1 MNSQDYWKKRQQE
14 KLNDILNSSEVTSD
28 YVAKIYHRAS
38 VYIDSEIQGIFDKY
52 KTNNNLSIQEA
63 KQLLSSMINH
73 NDYDE
78 LKRML
83 ANGASSEQRKEIL
96 KKLDAPAYR
105 YRINKLVNLQS
116 QIDQLMT
123 SIYSQEKELATT
135 CYISSAYDAYYK
147 NVFNLQKGVGI
158 AYQFDVLDP
167 KFVDEMLKS
176 SWSGKNYSERI
187 WNNTSAIADSLK
199 EEMMMGILTGKT
211 EKEMTDTII
220 NRFSVGAFQA
230 RRLIQTESAAMSAFA
245 DQLAFE
251 DAGIEKEMFI
261 AVHDSK
267 TSKICQQHDRSI
279 VEISKAK
286 VGVNVPP
293 LHPNCRSHM
302 IPYFDDITENMKK
315 RQRNPITGRDEV
327 IDIKENYDQ
336 WLKRQQDEHGVDTVD
351 TFMKKTKN
359 LSSDRNQYQRYID
372 VLGKE
377 NMPNS
382 LTKFQKIKY
391 DDKDQWNDLRYKY
404 RTVNRYKV
412 DYGSIDAE
420 TILELDQQ
428 AFTAKDKYMTTK
440 AAKGN
445 VATMKIGDNVFVA
458 SSRISSVDDDTFK
471 NYNGDNS
478 KLIISSVTNRL
489 HPHTKLIPY
498 KGHENDY
505 TREYDTEYKFF
516 EYIYD
521 KVLKGELKNQEIY
534 ILSQK
539 DMCFSCDSVY
549 NELIRKQE
557 VIDANVNINIVSG
570 KDNNS
575 WVYRSYTKKSL
586 NNMKNKIKKGIK
598 GQ

>member
-52 KTNNNLSIQEA
+52 KTKNNLSIQEA

-123 SIYSQEKELATT
+123 SIYSQEKELSTT
-135 CYISSAYDAYYK
+135 SYIRSAYDAYYK
-147 NVFNLQKGVGI
+147 DVFNLQKGVGI
-158 AYQFDVLDP
+158 AYQFDELDP
-167 KFVDEMLKS
+167 KLVDEMLKS
-176 SWSGKNYSERI
+176 SWSSKNYSDRI
-187 WNNTSAIADSLK
+187 WNNTSALADSLK

-230 RRLIQTESAAMSAFA
+230 RRLVQTESAAMSAFA

-279 VEISKAK
+279 VEISKAQ
-286 VGVNVPP
+286 VGVNIPP
-293 LHPNCRSHM
+293 MHAHCRSHT
-302 IPYFDDITENMKK
+302 IPYFDDINENMKK

-327 IDIKENYDQ
+327 VDVKENYDQ

-359 LSSDRNQYQRYID
+359 LSNDRKQYQRYMN

-377 NMPNS
+377 NMPTS
-382 LTKFQKIKY
+382 LSKFQDMKY
-391 DDKDQWNDLRYKY
+391 NDSEKFNDLKLHFKDNKLQKEITESYNLTLREGQQGKHILGHNNYLEGRSYISNTTIEKIQQCISAHAGKGIIQ
-404 RTVNRYKV
+404 RTPN
-412 DYGSIDAE
+412 GE
-420 TILELDQQ
+420 W
-428 AFTAKDKYMTTK
+428 
-440 AAKGN
+440 
-445 VATMKIGDNVFVA
+445 
-458 SSRISSVDDDTFK
+458 K
-471 NYNGDNS
+471 N
-478 KLIISSVTNRL
+478 KELIIDESMDGYVFDIDGNLTLTHRFIIHYSKV
-489 HPHTKLIPY
+489 
-498 KGHENDY
+498 KGTHLVP
-505 TREYDTEYKFF
+505 T
-516 EYIYD
+516 
-521 KVLKGELKNQEIY
+521 L
-534 ILSQK
+534 
-539 DMCFSCDSVY
+539 
-549 NELIRKQE
+549 RKE
-557 VIDANVNINIVSG
+557 
-570 KDNNS
+570 
-575 WVYRSYTKKSL
+575 
-586 NNMKNKIKKGIK
+586 
-598 GQ
+598 